1 MKFPLN
7 FFACCRKQIRAATT
21 VVLFSLIST
30 AAQPTEVKLARPT
43 PEQAAWHDCEIG
55 VFVHVGPA
63 TWQDSEY
70 DTLATPLEKINPEK
84 LDTDRWVAT
93 AEAMG
98 AKYIVFVAKHTG
110 GFCWWQTDT
119 TDYGVRNIPWRA
131 GKGDVMKDLAESC
144 RKRGMKLGVYLSPQ
158 DAKFG
163 AGGGGRCAN
172 PEAQKRYDKIFRQQ
186 LTELLSRYGEM
197 FEVWFDGSSI
207 TDVGDI
213 LKQYCP
219 KAMVF
224 QGPYATIRWVGNEDG
239 VAPYPN
245 WNSLPLARAKSGVS
259 TGADGNPGGDAW
271 MPNEVDARIRAQWFW
286 NSKNAD
292 TLKSVDQLMGMYY
305 QSVGRGAV
313 LLLNIAP
320 DTTGL
325 MPEADAKRAAEFGAE
340 IRRRFGKSIAET
352 SGKGEL
358 VELDL
363 GRPTRSDHVITM
375 ENIAEGERV
384 REYAIEGLVS
394 DQWKELCR
402 GTSIGHKK
410 IDQFAPTE
418 MSKVRLR
425 IVKSAAEPLIRK
437 LAVYAVCDAPKAG
450 AAPESANVAQK
461 VWEWSA
467 ETVGTEWK
475 TVDIDLTPF
484 CKDSCVYQID
494 FNATGGSPLE
504 IQSLQYIFD
513 GTVLPEFVQKAAP
526 DATRYYLT
534 VTGLGKSLGLRAVV
548 RVSGRK
554 RDSRG
559 TLTIRK
565 RGM

>member
-394 DQWKELCR
+394 GQWKELCR

>member
-7 FFACCRKQIRAATT
+7 FFACCHKQIRATTT
-21 VVLFSLIST
+21 VVLFGLIST

-43 PEQAAWHDCEIG
+43 PQQAAWHDCETG

-70 DTLATPLEKINPEK
+70 DTLATPLEKISPEK
-84 LDTDRWVAT
+84 LDTDQWVAT

-259 TGADGNPGGDAW
+259 TGADGNPDGDAW

-325 MPEADAKRAAEFGAE
+325 MPEADSKRAAEFGAE

-375 ENIAEGERV
+375 ENILEGERV
-384 REYAIEGLVS
+384 REYVIEGLVS

-418 MSKVRLR
+418 VSKVRLR
-425 IVKSAAEPLIRK
+425 VVKSAAEPLIRK
-437 LAVYAVCDAPKAG
+437 LAVYAVCDAPKAA
-450 AAPESANVAQK
+450 AAPESTNVAQK

-467 ETVGTEWK
+467 ETVGKEWK

-513 GTVLPEFVQKAAP
+513 GTVLPEFIQKAAP

-548 RVSGRK
+548 RVSGGK
-554 RDSRG
+554 KDSRG

>member
-1 MKFPLN
+1 MKL
-7 FFACCRKQIRAATT
+7 IY
-21 VVLFSLIST
+21 FSDCGKRLWT
-30 AAQPTEVKLARPT
+30 AAIVSFLGPLSVVAQQPAGKLARPT

-55 VFVHVGPA
+55 VFIHFGPA

-70 DTLATPLEKINPEK
+70 DTLATPLEKINPAK
-84 LDTDRWVAT
+84 LDTEQWVAT

-98 AKYIVFVAKHTG
+98 AKYIVFVAKHNG

-119 TDYGVRNIPWRA
+119 TDYGVRNIPWRG
-131 GKGDVMKDLAESC
+131 GKGDVMKELAESC

-163 AGGGGRCAN
+163 ASEGGRCAN
-172 PEAQKRYDKIFRQQ
+172 PEAQERYDKIFRQQ

-224 QGPYATIRWVGNEDG
+224 QGPYATIRWVGNEEG

-245 WNSLPLARAKSGVS
+245 WNSLPLTRAKSGTS
-259 TGADGNPGGDAW
+259 TAADGNPDGDAW
-271 MPNEVDARIRAQWFW
+271 MPNECDARIRSTWFW
-286 NSKNAD
+286 NSQNAN
-292 TLKSVDQLMGMYY
+292 TLKSVDQLMSMYY
-305 QSVGRGAV
+305 QSVGCGAV

-325 MPEADAKRAAEFGAE
+325 MPEADVIRAAEFGAE
-340 IRRRFGKSIAET
+340 IRRRFGKSVAET
-352 SGKGEL
+352 SGKGEV

-363 GRPTRSDHVITM
+363 SRPTRIDHVITM
-375 ENIAEGERV
+375 ENIVEGERV

-394 DQWKELCR
+394 GQWKELCR

-418 MSKVRLR
+418 VNKVRLR
-425 IVKSAAEPLIRK
+425 VVKSAAEPLIRK
-437 LAVYAVCDAPKAG
+437 LAVYAVCDAPKA
-450 AAPESANVAQK
+450 APAPELANVAKK

-467 ETVGTEWK
+467 ETVGKEWK

-484 CKDSCVYQID
+484 CKDACVYQVD
-494 FNATGGSPLE
+494 FNSTGGSPLE
-504 IQSLQYIFD
+504 IQSLQYVFD

-548 RVSGRK
+548 RVCGEK
-554 RDSRG
+554 KDSQG
-559 TLTIRK
+559 TVTIRK
-565 RGM
+565 RPL